1 MRKLFYN
8 PHLIIQVSNTKQK
21 YLRYPGKNFSEPL
34 SGYSIVTENG
44 IISEIIQTVQI
55 NKNEY
60 SEIIDLTGKILLP
73 GLIESHTHIPFAG
86 SRASEFRERLSGVSY
101 EEITKRG
108 GGINTTVKATR
119 ACSEQDL
126 TAIVKSRIDDF
137 IKQGVTTLELKSG
150 YGLDYESELKIL
162 NVINNIKKTCN
173 ITLIPTFLGAHLVPF
188 DFKNRRE
195 EYIKL
200 ICEKMLPDF
209 VGLNLISFCDI
220 FIEKEAFTIEE
231 SERIFCVAKKLNLR
245 VKSHSNQFHSI
256 GGIDVS
262 LRFDA
267 TSVDHLEVLTE
278 HEINQLANSETCC
291 TILPGVSYTLD
302 YTYAPARKLLDL
314 GGIVALATDFNPGTS
329 HIKNIPFIFSLAAV
343 KLKMTINEIIAG
355 YTLNAAYALGLSDIT
370 GSIEPGKNADFA
382 IFDSDDAGS
391 LIYNTTENLNVMT
404 IKNGII
410 IYSFDKR

>member
-8 PHLIIQVSNTKQK
+8 PHLIFQVSNTKQT
-21 YLRYPGKNFSEPL
+21 YLRYPGKNFSKPL

-44 IISEIIQTVQI
+44 IISEIIQTTQI
-55 NKNEY
+55 NKSEY

-73 GLIESHTHIPFAG
+73 GLVESHTHIPFAG

-119 ACSEQDL
+119 ACSEEDL

-137 IKQGVTTLELKSG
+137 VKQGVTTLELKSG

-162 NVINNIKKTCN
+162 NVINNIKKTCK
-173 ITLIPTFLGAHLVPF
+173 ITLIPTFLGAHLVPY
-188 DFKNRRE
+188 DFKDKRE
-195 EYIKL
+195 EYLDL
-200 ICEKMLPDF
+200 ICNKMLPDF
-209 VGLNLISFCDI
+209 AGLNLMSFCDI

-231 SERIFCVAKKLNLR
+231 SERIYSVAKNLKIR
-245 VKSHSNQFHSI
+245 IKSHSNQFHSI

-262 LRFDA
+262 LRYDA
-267 TSVDHLEVLTE
+267 ISVDHLEVITE
-278 HEINQLANSETCC
+278 HEINQLVTSETCC

-302 YTYAPARKLLDL
+302 YTYAPARKLLDS

-343 KLKMTINEIIAG
+343 KLKMTINEIITG

-370 GSIEPGKNADFA
+370 GSIETRKKADFSV
-382 IFDSDDAGS
+382 FNTDDAGS

-404 IKNGII
+404 VKNGII
-410 IYSFDKR
+410 IYSLDKR